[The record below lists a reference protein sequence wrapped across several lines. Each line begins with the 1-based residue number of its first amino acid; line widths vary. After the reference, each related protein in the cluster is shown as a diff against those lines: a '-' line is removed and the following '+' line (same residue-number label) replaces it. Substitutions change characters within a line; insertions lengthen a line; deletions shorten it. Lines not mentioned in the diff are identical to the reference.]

1 MRPWLVLLVPLVC
14 GFLAETRDA
23 RACQCGELDEP
34 AAIAASEVVF
44 DGWVIEVPSP
54 WKCPL
59 QPAPKPRPGCA
70 RIAVIKSDC
79 KARGDLLGLRGP
91 DDTVLHFTEVGD
103 DATTFCK
110 IIPGRYQLSGSPS
123 WIGDPD
129 GTLSFGMAIDLVP
142 GGSYVVYGGN
152 AAIGQRLRVGVF
164 DVIKGSIGRE
174 VTVVT
179 ENDCGTSFMTTGQAR
194 RFFGKLNADGTVRI
208 RGCNA
213 DRLLPSDDLFAAR
226 IAAPAA
232 RAPATPAPAVPN
244 DASPAAKPPGAK
256 SGCATGDSPGGLV
269 AIAIGLAMLVR
280 RRRS

>member
-1 MRPWLVLLVPLVC
+1 MFRPWLVLLVL
-14 GFLAETRDA
+14 LAESRDA

-34 AAIAASEVVF
+34 AAIAASDVVF

-59 QPAPKPRPGCA
+59 QPAPKPRPGCV

-91 DDTVLHFTEVGD
+91 DETVFHFTDLGD

-110 IIPGRYQLSGSPS
+110 IIPGRYQLSGSPT

-129 GTLSFGMAIDLVP
+129 GTLAFGMAIDLVP

-152 AAIGQRLRVGVF
+152 AGVGQRLRVGVF

-179 ENDCGTSFMTTGQAR
+179 EPDCGTAFMTAGQAR
-194 RFFGKLNADGTVRI
+194 RFFGKLAADGSVRI

-213 DRLLPSDDLFAAR
+213 DKLLAADDLAAAR
-226 IAAPAA
+226 VTASAPVPAPAA
-232 RAPATPAPAVPN
+232 PS
-244 DASPAAKPPGAK
+244 DASPPAAPPPRAK
-256 SGCATGDSPGGLV
+256 SGCAAGGSPGGFV
-269 AIAIGLAMLVR
+269 AIALGLGVLARR